1 MIFKNLSHNAKV
13 WSYIANTSLSEINHE
28 IFKKKFDEFF
38 STWKSHGEKIN
49 GSFKI
54 VNNHFLLIAADVNGN
69 NLCGRAVDSQV
80 RFVKEVEFFFSL
92 SLLDR
97 NNMAFVEDGV
107 SKCFKFKD
115 LKSLYLNKT
124 ICDKTLLCNTF
135 ITVNEDEIYLPF
147 GKSPFASLYFS
158 S

>member
-1 MIFKNLSHNAKV
+1 MIFKNLSPNAKV
-13 WSYIANTSLSEINHE
+13 WSYITNSSLRDINNE
-28 IFKKKFDEFF
+28 KFKNKFDEFF
-38 STWKSHGEKIN
+38 STWKSHGENIN

-80 RFVKEVEFFFSL
+80 RFIKEIEFDFSL

-97 NNMAFVEDGV
+97 NNMAFVKDGV
-107 SKCFKFKD
+107 IKCFKFKD
-115 LKSLYLNKT
+115 LNSLFLSKT

-135 ITVNEDEIYLPF
+135 ITVNEDEIYLPL
-147 GKSPFASLYFS
+147 GKSPFASLYLS

>member
-1 MIFKNLSHNAKV
+1 MIFKNLSPSAKV
-13 WSYIANTSLSEINHE
+13 WCYISNLSLREINHE
-28 IFKKKFDEFF
+28 IFKNKFDEFF
-38 STWKSHGEKIN
+38 ATWKSHGEKIK

-54 VNNHFLLIAADVNGN
+54 VNNHILLIAADVNGN
-69 NLCGRAVDSQV
+69 LLCGRAVDSQL
-80 RFVKEVEFFFSL
+80 RFVKEIEFFFNL

-97 NNMAFVEDGV
+97 NNMAFVEEGV
-107 SKCFKFKD
+107 IKCFKFKD
-115 LKSLYLNKT
+115 LKSLYLNKI

-147 GKSPFASLYFS
+147 CKSPFASLYLS

>member
-1 MIFKNLSHNAKV
+1 MIFKNLSPNAKV
-13 WSYIANTSLSEINHE
+13 WSYITNSSLRDINNE
-28 IFKKKFDEFF
+28 KFKNKFDEFF
-38 STWKSHGEKIN
+38 STWKSHGENIN

-69 NLCGRAVDSQV
+69 DLCGRAVDSQV
-80 RFVKEVEFFFSL
+80 RFIKEIEFYFSL

-97 NNMAFVEDGV
+97 NNMAFVKDGV
-107 SKCFKFKD
+107 LKCFKFKD
-115 LKSLYLNKT
+115 LKSLFLSKT

-135 ITVNEDEIYLPF
+135 ITVNEDEIYLPL
-147 GKSPFASLYFS
+147 GKSPFASLCLS

>member
-1 MIFKNLSHNAKV
+1 MIFKNLSPNAKV
-13 WSYIANTSLSEINHE
+13 WSYITNSSLRDINNE
-28 IFKKKFDEFF
+28 KLKNKFDEFF
-38 STWKSHGEKIN
+38 STWKSHGENIN

-80 RFVKEVEFFFSL
+80 RFIKEIEFDFSL

-97 NNMAFVEDGV
+97 NNMAFVKDGV
-107 SKCFKFKD
+107 IKCFKFKD
-115 LKSLYLNKT
+115 LNSLFLSKT

-135 ITVNEDEIYLPF
+135 ITVNEDEIYLPL
-147 GKSPFASLYFS
+147 GKSPFASLYLS